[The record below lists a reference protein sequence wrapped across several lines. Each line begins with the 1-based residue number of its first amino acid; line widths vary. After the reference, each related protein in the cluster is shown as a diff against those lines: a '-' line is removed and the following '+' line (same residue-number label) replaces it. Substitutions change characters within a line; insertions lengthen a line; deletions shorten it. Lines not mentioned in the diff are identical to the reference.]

1 MSACS
6 ITPPDEGMYAWL
18 HLAPGGT
25 LVAWSVGCSL
35 ARAAV
40 ATASTSASAAR
51 TIARVA
57 ARALLKFP
65 LPTAPAMVAMRR
77 AIARRCGLIRS
88 TMDRHL
94 TRRELVRDGL
104 AAGGAV
110 AGLSWASGLRGALAA
125 PVRPGRLGDVAYYH
139 ALADAFTICDHY
151 HCSVIGPTDPNQLYL
166 VSANLDPDGKH
177 GGPLVET
184 TTNRVG
190 TYSWTTMPERL
201 RAHGI
206 SWKAY
211 ASSDN
216 YSPVGDTPFPLF
228 EQFHSDPELAAGAFS
243 NPFPPRFH

>member
-25 LVAWSVGCSL
+25 LVAWSVCCSL

-40 ATASTSASAAR
+40 ATAS

-125 PVRPGRLGDVAYYH
+125 PVRPGRLGDVEH
-139 ALADAFTICDHY
+139 VVIFIQENRSFDHY
-151 HCSVIGPTDPNQLYL
+151 F
-166 VSANLDPDGKH
+166 
-177 GGPLVET
+177 
-184 TTNRVG
+184 G
-190 TYSWTTMPERL
+190 THRGV
-201 RAHGI
+201 RGF
-206 SWKAY
+206 
-211 ASSDN
+211 
-216 YSPVGDTPFPLF
+216 GD
-228 EQFHSDPELAAGAFS
+228 
-243 NPFPPRFH
+243 

>member
-6 ITPPDEGMYAWL
+6 ITPPDEGMRPWRA
-18 HLAPGGT
+18 LAPGGT
-25 LVAWSVGCSL
+25 LLAWSVCCAL

-77 AIARRCGLIRS
+77 AITRRCGLIRS

-110 AGLSWASGLRGALAA
+110 AGLSLASGLRGALAA
-125 PVRPGRLGDVAYYH
+125 PARPRRPGDVEHVVSLTQA
-139 ALADAFTICDHY
+139 TRSSDHY
-151 HCSVIGPTDPNQLYL
+151 LGPQR
-166 VSANLDPDGKH
+166 
-177 GGPLVET
+177 GP
-184 TTNRVG
+184 RG
-190 TYSWTTMPERL
+190 S
-201 RAHGI
+201 
-206 SWKAY
+206 
-211 ASSDN
+211 
-216 YSPVGDTPFPLF
+216 
-228 EQFHSDPELAAGAFS
+228 
-243 NPFPPRFH
+243 